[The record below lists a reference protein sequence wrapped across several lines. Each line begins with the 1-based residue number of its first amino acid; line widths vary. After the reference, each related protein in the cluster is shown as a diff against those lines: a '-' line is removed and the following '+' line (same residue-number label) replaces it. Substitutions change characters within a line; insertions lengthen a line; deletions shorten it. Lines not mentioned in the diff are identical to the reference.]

1 MNDPAAKLPR
11 WLRSPLWAAA
21 AVVLVSGCASTGDA
35 PNEQMAVSRAAV
47 ERASGSNAAEA
58 PVELASARDKMARA
72 QIAFANKDYVQAR
85 QLAEQA
91 EAEANLAEAQA
102 RSVRANRA
110 LAEVRES
117 IRQLRAEMARAP
129 A

>member
-11 WLRSPLWAAA
+11 WLRAPLWAAA
-21 AVVLVSGCASTGDA
+21 AVVLVTGCASTADA

-72 QIAFANKDYVQAR
+72 QIAFANKDYLQAR

>member
-1 MNDPAAKLPR
+1 MNEPAAKLQG

-21 AVVLVSGCASTGDA
+21 GVLLVSACASTE
-35 PNEQMAVSRAAV
+35 PPKEQMAVAKAAV
-47 ERASGSNAAEA
+47 ERASGTNAAEA

-72 QIAFANKDYVQAR
+72 QIAYANKDYEQAR

-117 IRQLRAEMARAP
+117 IRALRAEIARAP
-129 A
+129 S

>member
-1 MNDPAAKLPR
+1 MNHPAAMLR
-11 WLRSPLWAAA
+11 NWLRSPAWAAA
-21 AVVLVSGCASTGDA
+21 GVVLLAACASTE
-35 PNEQMAVSRAAV
+35 PPKEQMAVSKAAV

-72 QIAFANKDYVQAR
+72 QIAYANKDYVQAR

-91 EAEANLAEAQA
+91 EAEATLAEAQA
-102 RSVRANRA
+102 RSVRSNRA

-129 A
+129 S